1 MFFRLLKSTR
11 SLKELNLTEIFLQF
25 SLKISLTFAEKPAE
39 RFQPFDLGIPAD
51 VKETLNFFNALYL
64 DGLSLSL
71 TAELARPC
79 LKRDPV
85 PYSPL

>member
-39 RFQPFDLGIPAD
+39 RFQPFDLD

>member
-1 MFFRLLKSTR
+1 LCK
-11 SLKELNLTEIFLQF
+11 F
-25 SLKISLTFAEKPAE
+25 SLKISLTFEEKPAE

-51 VKETLNFFNALYL
+51 VKEILNFFNALYL